1 MEKLIY
7 GKDFRPIYGTD
18 FRIEDLPREPGKPHL
33 IIKARIAKSS
43 ENGWRTDY
51 VKQDIAISLDTV
63 YELLDT
69 LGVEYKKK
77 F

>member
-1 MEKLIY
+1 M
-7 GKDFRPIYGTD
+7 YGTD

-43 ENGWRTDY
+43 EDGWETHY
-51 VKQDIAISLDTV
+51 VKQEVAIPLETV
-63 YELLDT
+63 YEILHT

>member
-1 MEKLIY
+1 MD
-7 GKDFRPIYGTD
+7 GTIYGTD

-43 ENGWRTDY
+43 EDGWRTDY

-63 YELLDT
+63 YELLTT

>member
-1 MEKLIY
+1 MDKPIY
-7 GKDFRPIYGTD
+7 GKD

-33 IIKARIAKSS
+33 IIKMKIVKHD
-43 ENGWRTDY
+43 ETGWETHY
-51 VKQDIAISLDTV
+51 VKQDVAISLDTV
-63 YELLDT
+63 YEILNT

>member
-1 MEKLIY
+1 MDNTIY
-7 GKDFRPIYGTD
+7 GKD

-33 IIKARIAKSS
+33 IIKAKIAKSS
-43 ENGWRTDY
+43 EDGWETHY
-51 VKQDIAISLDTV
+51 VKQDVTIPLDTV
-63 YELLDT
+63 YELLTT

>member
-1 MEKLIY
+1 MDK
-7 GKDFRPIYGTD
+7 PIYGTD
-18 FRIEDLPREPGKPHL
+18 FRIEDLEPGEPHL
-33 IIKARIAKSS
+33 IIKMKLAKHD
-43 ENGWRTDY
+43 ETGWETHY
-51 VKQDIAISLDTV
+51 VKQDVAISLDTV

>member
-1 MEKLIY
+1 MDETIY
-7 GKDFRPIYGTD
+7 GKD

-43 ENGWRTDY
+43 EDGWRTDY
-51 VKQDIAISLDTV
+51 VKQDVAIPLETV
-63 YELLDT
+63 YEILYT

>member
-1 MEKLIY
+1 MEKPIY
-7 GKDFRPIYGTD
+7 GKDFR
-18 FRIEDLPREPGKPHL
+18 IEDLEPGEPHL
-33 IIKARIAKSS
+33 IIKMKIAKHDES
-43 ENGWRTDY
+43 GWETHY
-51 VKQDIAISLDTV
+51 VKQDVAISLDTV

>member
-1 MEKLIY
+1 MDK
-7 GKDFRPIYGTD
+7 PIYGTD

-33 IIKARIAKSS
+33 IIKMKIAKHDES
-43 ENGWRTDY
+43 GWRTDW
-51 VKQDIAISLDTV
+51 VKQEVAIPLETV
-63 YELLDT
+63 YEILYT

>member
-1 MEKLIY
+1 MDKPIY
-7 GKDFRPIYGTD
+7 GKDFR
-18 FRIEDLPREPGKPHL
+18 IEDLEPGKPHL
-33 IIKARIAKSS
+33 IIKMKLAKHD
-43 ENGWRTDY
+43 ETGWETHY
-51 VKQDIAISLDTV
+51 VKQDVAISLDTV

>member
-1 MEKLIY
+1 MDK
-7 GKDFRPIYGTD
+7 PIYGTD
-18 FRIEDLPREPGKPHL
+18 FRIEDLEPGEPHL
-33 IIKARIAKSS
+33 IIKMKIAKHDES
-43 ENGWRTDY
+43 GWETHY
-51 VKQDIAISLDTV
+51 VKQDVAISLDTV

>member
-1 MEKLIY
+1 MEK
-7 GKDFRPIYGTD
+7 PIYGTD
-18 FRIEDLPREPGKPHL
+18 FRIEDLEPGDPHL
-33 IIKARIAKSS
+33 IIKAKIAKHDES
-43 ENGWRTDY
+43 GWETHY
-51 VKQDIAISLDTV
+51 VKQDVAISLDTV